1 MPLQAT
7 NLATAL
13 RRKRI
18 VEAAQRMFATTPYE
32 EVQMDDVA
40 RTACVAKPTVY
51 RYFATKEELFLE
63 SLDAT
68 LEELGAETESALV
81 ATDTA
86 GQAVAAGITIVL
98 NTLGRCTA
106 AIRAFDGNDTSLGD
120 RGRAIIRERVKRIR
134 DSFAEV
140 VKRGIQSGE
149 FRPVDPQF
157 ASLAILGA
165 VRMTAS
171 NVGQKRHPA
180 AAESLTEMVCR
191 GLLADA
197 DQVSQSM
204 LEKTNPSGVR
214 TAR

>member
-18 VEAAQRMFATTPYE
+18 VEAAQRMFSATPYE

-40 RTACVAKPTVY
+40 RMACVAKPTVY
-51 RYFATKEELFLE
+51 RYFATKEDLFLE

-68 LEELGAETESALV
+68 LEELGSETELALQ
-81 ATDTA
+81 AADAA
-86 GQAVAAGITIVL
+86 GQAMAAGITSVL

-149 FRPVDPQF
+149 FRSVDPEF

-171 NVGQKRHPA
+171 NVSPKRHSA
-180 AAESLTEMVCR
+180 AAASLTEMVCR
-191 GLLADA
+191 GLLAEPDA
-197 DQVSQSM
+197 ASQVMQVKS
-204 LEKTNPSGVR
+204 
-214 TAR
+214 

>member
-18 VEAAQRMFATTPYE
+18 VEAAQRMFAATPYE
-32 EVQMDDVA
+32 EVQMDGVA

-81 ATDTA
+81 AAETA

-98 NTLGRCTA
+98 NTLGRCTV

-149 FRPVDPQF
+149 FRLVDPEF

-180 AAESLTEMVCR
+180 AAESLTEIVCR
-191 GLLADA
+191 GLLADTE
-197 DQVSQSM
+197 QVSQRM
-204 LEKTNPSGVR
+204 LEES
-214 TAR
+214 

>member
-1 MPLQAT
+1 MPLQVT

-18 VEAAQRMFATTPYE
+18 VEAAQRMFSATPYE

-40 RTACVAKPTVY
+40 RMACVAKPTVY
-51 RYFATKEELFLE
+51 RYFATKEDLFLE

-68 LEELGAETESALV
+68 LEELGTEADVALRAAETASL
-81 ATDTA
+81 
-86 GQAVAAGITIVL
+86 AVAAGVTIVL
-98 NTLGRCTA
+98 NTLGRCTS

-149 FRPVDPQF
+149 FRLVDPEF

-171 NVGQKRHPA
+171 NVGQKRHSA
-180 AAESLTEMVCR
+180 AAASLTEMVCR
-191 GLLADA
+191 GLLAETDIA
-197 DQVSQSM
+197 SQ
-204 LEKTNPSGVR
+204 GV
-214 TAR
+214 AKES